1 MGIFSD
7 RCEALVNPVT
17 GMALTGV
24 ALEEAKKVASWPR
37 CGHSVK
43 KDAKFCSKCGASARG
58 GWVKCPT
65 CGEWVGNDSNFCWN
79 CNTPLHPTDGVA
91 IAGGVWARSAGVF
104 AQRFEVN
111 NVKVPDG
118 RDLQVQEGTVAVL
131 MSGGAVEDVLDAG
144 NFNIESTARKINWF
158 GNPPPRSVVLIE
170 AGETVLPLSVK
181 GIPTKALEGSGLMAG
196 MPVDFYGEV
205 IVRFSGGKTAGV
217 NFVSNVMKDSREVT
231 FADLSKKLVPIL
243 ERAVK
248 DECASATIKD
258 LVSDSQIRVKLR
270 KHMTEVAE
278 RELDASG
285 VDLVRVSGA
294 EFSSKAYNEYL
305 HRDAEKA
312 EERMAEE
319 IRRVEEER
327 EAARKEFEEKVS
339 LGKFKSEQELLR
351 EKAAIEH
358 EFRMD
363 TLRRQEQWAQLLRKI
378 DAEKAETRRKRERE
392 EQEAQLKSEEERER
406 WERQREERRRKEAE
420 EDARFELQREKA
432 ERARKAEQ
440 EEEERSKAAAEKV
453 RKQKEEDADRIRMWA
468 LLDEE
473 KSRVWT
479 QEDVAREREWDV
491 EAKKLEHDEAV
502 AKAVMRAGDVR
513 REHDW
518 KVELEAVIHEGER
531 DGRKTRIDLEKAKLV
546 ASGQIS
552 VKELWDEYLLSKQQK
567 QVSAEVAIAK
577 EKAAGAVLV
586 AKVQDEY
593 ENEKVVGRAKTE
605 AAVSGIKRNDRK
617 EDHVLEV
624 KETED
629 WIEVKRKKLFEKREL
644 LEEIKQATDPEVKEM
659 LMEEYRA
666 NYLAGRSED

>member
-43 KDAKFCSKCGASARG
+43 KGAKFCSKCGASARG

-181 GIPTKALEGSGLMAG
+181 DIPTKAIEGSGLMAG
-196 MPVDFYGEV
+196 VLVDFYGEV

-217 NFVSNVMKDSREVT
+217 NFVSNVLKDSREIA
-231 FADLSKKLVPIL
+231 FADLSKRLIPIL

-248 DECASATIKD
+248 DECANATIKD
-258 LVSDSQIRVKLR
+258 LVADPQIRVKLR
-270 KHMTEVAE
+270 KHMTDIAE

-294 EFSSKAYNEYL
+294 EFNSKAYNEFL
-305 HRDAEKA
+305 HRDAKKA

-319 IRRVEEER
+319 HEI
-327 EAARKEFEEKVS
+327 AKKEFEDRVS
-339 LGKFKSEQELLR
+339 LGKFKSEKEMLR

-363 TLRRQEQWAQLLRKI
+363 ALKRQEQWEQLLRKI
-378 DAEKAETRRKRERE
+378 EAEKTEARLKRERE
-392 EQEAQLKSEEERER
+392 EREAQLKSEEERER

-420 EDARFELQREKA
+420 EDARFELQKEKA
-432 ERARKAEQ
+432 ELARKAEL
-440 EEEERSKAAAEKV
+440 EEEQRSKAAAEKV

-473 KSRVWT
+473 KSRLWT
-479 QEDVAREREWDV
+479 LEDAAHEREWDI
-491 EAKKLEHDEAV
+491 EAKKLEHDEFV
-502 AKAVMRAGDVR
+502 AKAVIRAGDIK

-518 KVELEAVIHEGER
+518 KVELEAIIHGGECE
-531 DGRKTRIDLEKAKLV
+531 GRKTDFDLKKAKQV
-546 ASGQIS
+546 AAGQIS
-552 VKELWDEYLLSKQQK
+552 VKELWDDYLL
-567 QVSAEVAIAK
+567 AK
-577 EKAAGAVLV
+577 RKKE
-586 AKVQDEY
+586 DEY
-593 ENEKVVGRAKTE
+593 ENEKIVGKAKAE
-605 AAVSGIKRNDRK
+605 AAVSGIKRTERK

-644 LEEIKQATDPEVKEM
+644 LEEIKQTTDPAIKEM
-659 LMEEYRA
+659 LIEEYRT
-666 NYLAGRSED
+666 NYLVDGNEG